1 LSVNLGKIMSDYTLG
16 IKELD
21 SVIGG
26 IKKGSNIMLIGP
38 PMCGKEI
45 ILYSIMYHG
54 TSKNENAVITV
65 STRESAIHILEWFNE
80 QKLILPL
87 ARVGIVD
94 CVTKTL
100 GGASVENENIKIASS
115 PVDLTGIGVKISQ
128 FFEEYFMKKNIRKT
142 QLHINSL
149 STILMYSNIQ
159 TVFRFLHVF
168 TGRIK
173 AAGSLG
179 IYVLESG
186 MHDEQAISTLKQLFD
201 GMIEIKS
208 ENDKNFIRAVG
219 LSPKPTPWFEYEI
232 EGANVKI
239 IGGK

>member
-1 LSVNLGKIMSDYTLG
+1 MSDYTIG

-21 SVIGG
+21 DAIGG

-38 PMCGKEI
+38 PMSGKEA
-45 ILYSIMYHG
+45 ILNLIMYHG
-54 TSKNENAVITV
+54 AKSEDAVITV
-65 STRESAIHILEWFNE
+65 TTRESAAHILEWFKEN
-80 QKLILPL
+80 KLTLPMSKI
-87 ARVGIVD
+87 GIVD
-94 CVTKTL
+94 CVVKTL
-100 GGASVENENIKIASS
+100 GGAATETENIKIASS

-128 FFEEYFMKKNIRKT
+128 FFEEFFMKKNIRKI

-173 AAGSLG
+173 AAGALG
-179 IYVLESG
+179 IYVIESG
-186 MHDEQAISTLKQLFD
+186 MHDEQAIVTLKQLFG

-208 ENDKNFIRAVG
+208 ENDRNFIRVVG
-219 LSPKPTPWFEYEI
+219 LSSKPTPWFEYEI
-232 EGANVKI
+232 ENAEVKI
-239 IGGK
+239 LGGG